1 MAQGKKQ
8 IAGGKSTELVQKRT
22 DRLVHLDGWNNFFTG
37 VGIQGVDRRMN
48 TSYSA
53 NAMLPENILRSLY
66 SGDGMA
72 KQIIE
77 IPVESMMKA
86 GFQIMGDP
94 DGMIL
99 ARMEET
105 KIIKA
110 IENMNRWSRLFGGSL
125 GVIGVDDG
133 LKYEYP
139 LNTMNIRKVH
149 YVHVYNRWRVTYNS
163 SDLYQDTSHPKF
175 GTPEFYR
182 VQPLMGRPFRVHE
195 SRTIRMDGAPV
206 DDLTQ
211 TLTQGWGHSYLQSCF
226 EEIRQLSGVYT
237 SVESIID
244 DFVTQ
249 TLGIKGLAELMKSGR
264 EGVAIR
270 RLEFLDKSRH
280 TINTN
285 LIDADLETFTKVASS
300 LAGIPDALD
309 RYMNKL
315 SSVTRI
321 PVTLFQGM
329 APAGLNATG
338 DADLENWEGQVLSW
352 QNKDLRDPI
361 EYLTKLIYLSQDD
374 FYEGKEPDNWWLEF
388 NPLSKPS
395 EKQQVEIDKMRAD
408 TLAVLVDRGIMSEDE
423 ARDVPE
429 IREKYNLKG
438 PAPEKMDPLDL
449 MGAIGEKDKDG
460 NPIQPKNG
468 EKPDPAD
475 KEKEEVPPK
484 EKTKNT
490 DSLPQDPKLARAE
503 MMGGCRA
510 QVMDATGR
518 RRRADSSKFSEKTI
532 ILAKD
537 SFDSAGDAAAWV
549 KAYGFRTDRMES
561 TQNTFRFIQ
570 EDTESFTKGTE
581 RAISVAEGVEII
593 LARVKGG

>member
-8 IAGGKSTELVQKRT
+8 TVVSKSTDLVTKRN

-77 IPVESMMKA
+77 IPVEAMMKA
-86 GFQIMGDP
+86 GFEIMGDP

-110 IENMNRWSRLFGGSL
+110 LENMNRWSRLFGGSL

-133 LKYEYP
+133 QKYEFP
-139 LNTMNIRKVH
+139 LNMRNIRKVH
-149 YVHVYNRWRVTYNS
+149 YVHVYNRWRVTYTT

-211 TLTQGWGHSYLQSCF
+211 MLTQGWGHSYLQSCF

-249 TLGIKGLAELMKSGR
+249 TLGIKGLADLMKSGK
-264 EGVAIR
+264 EAVAIR

-315 SSVTRI
+315 SSVSRI

-338 DADLENWEGQVLSW
+338 DADRDNWNDQVLSW

-361 EYLTKLIYLSQDD
+361 EYLTRLIYLSQDD
-374 FYEGKEPDNWWLEF
+374 YYEGKEPDNWWLEF
-388 NPLSKPS
+388 RKLAQPS
-395 EKQQVEIDKMRAD
+395 EKQQTEMDKTRVD
-408 TLAVLVDRGIMSEDE
+408 TLAVLIDRGVISEDE

-438 PAPEKMDPLDL
+438 PAPEKIDPLML
-449 MGAIGEKDKDG
+449 GEGELDADGKPIPPKDK
-460 NPIQPKNG
+460 P
-468 EKPDPAD
+468 PAKKD
-475 KEKEEVPPK
+475 EETPPK
-484 EKTKNT
+484 EKTKNK
-490 DSLPQDPKLARAE
+490 DSLPPDPALARAE
-503 MMGGCRA
+503 MMGASRA
-510 QVMDATGR
+510 QVMDASGR
-518 RRRADSSKFSEKTI
+518 RRRADAAKFVEKTL
-532 ILAKD
+532 ILSKD
-537 SFDSAGDAAAWV
+537 SFDSAGDAAEWV
-549 KAYGFRTDRMES
+549 KAYGFQADRLET
-561 TQNTFRFIQ
+561 TQNTFRFLQ
-570 EDTESFTKGTE
+570 GDPDTFARGTE
-581 RAISVAEGVEII
+581 RAITAADGVEII
-593 LARVKGG
+593 LARTKGG

>member
-1 MAQGKKQ
+1 MKKN
-8 IAGGKSTELVQKRT
+8 IAASKSKDIEAKRNDHLVR
-22 DRLVHLDGWNNFFTG
+22 LDGWNNFFTG
-37 VGIQGVDRRMN
+37 VGVQGVDRRMN
-48 TSYSA
+48 TSYAA

-66 SGDGMA
+66 GGDGMA
-72 KQIIE
+72 KQVIE

-86 GFQIMGDP
+86 GFTIMGDP

-105 KIIKA
+105 KIIKSL
-110 IENMNRWSRLFGGSL
+110 ENMNRWSRLFGGSL

-133 LKYEYP
+133 RKYEFP
-139 LNTMNIRKVH
+139 LNMNGIRKVH
-149 YVHVYNRWRVTYNS
+149 YVHVYNRWRVTFTS
-163 SDLYQDTSHPKF
+163 SDLYSDTSHPKF
-175 GTPEFYR
+175 GQPQFYR
-182 VQPLMGRPFRVHE
+182 VQPLQGRPFRVHE

-211 TLTQGWGHSYLQSCF
+211 MLTQGWGHSYLQSCF
-226 EEIRQLSGVYT
+226 EEIRQLAGVYT

-249 TLGIKGLAELMKSGR
+249 TLGIKGLADLMKAGK
-264 EGVAIR
+264 EQVAIR
-270 RLEFLDKSRH
+270 RLEFLDRSRH

-338 DADLENWEGQVLSW
+338 DADRDNWNDQVLSW
-352 QNKDLRDPI
+352 QNKDLKEPI
-361 EYLTKLIYLSQDD
+361 EYLTRLMYLSQDD

-388 NPLSKPS
+388 NKLTQPS
-395 EKQQVEIDKMRAD
+395 EKQQIEMDKARVD
-408 TLAVLVDRGIMSEDE
+408 TLAVLIDRGVITEDE

-429 IREKYNLKG
+429 IREKYNLVG
-438 PAPEKMDPLDL
+438 PAPEKLDPMALMEGELDD
-449 MGAIGEKDKDG
+449 EG
-460 NPIQPKNG
+460 NPIEPPPGAPKPKPKQPAGK
-468 EKPDPAD
+468 
-475 KEKEEVPPK
+475 KEKEEEEKPK
-484 EKTKNT
+484 SKNK
-490 DSLPQDPKLARAE
+490 DSMPDDPALARAE

-518 RRRADSSKFSEKTI
+518 RRRADSAKFAEKTL
-532 ILAKD
+532 ILTKD
-537 SFDSAGDAAAWV
+537 SFENANAAALWV
-549 KAYGFRTDRMES
+549 RGHGFKNDRMES
-561 TQNTFRFIQ
+561 TQNTFRFVQ
-570 EDTESFTKGTE
+570 GDAEGFVRGTE
-581 RAISVAEGVEII
+581 RAITVAEGVDTV